1 MNMNPSIP
9 EPSRRFVTRYGL
21 PVAII
26 AITFMILGFA
36 SWKLIRKTHP
46 VEAVTVVMRDVETT
60 EPTSTEA
67 SSGSIV
73 QAPGWVEASPYAIYA
88 GALIQGIVEEIL
100 VLEGDYVEEGQPV
113 ATLISEDNELALT
126 VAKSKVSLRKGE
138 LRAAQTQMEERADE
152 YERKKP
158 LVESGTLAEGPV
170 ERLRL
175 RLLNDEAKIEI
186 AKASVDTAVA
196 EHAIAKLALERCIV
210 RSPIDGIVI
219 ERLTSPG
226 SVIRFTGGEH
236 ASHILHLYD
245 PNYLQVRAD
254 IPLADAATVGVG
266 HPAEIIVDIL
276 PNTIFKGEII
286 RFVHKAD
293 QQKNTIEAKVIIR
306 NPSDLLK
313 PDMLARVKILQP
325 DQPAGTK
332 KTWTEQRVF
341 IPKNVIADMN
351 NPSVWVI
358 ANLHRGIGNA
368 EKRNITLGTQEF
380 DGWIEVLSG
389 LSAGDSVI
397 TSEITFVS
405 GDVVAIKEG
414 E

>member
-26 AITFMILGFA
+26 AITFVILGFA

-126 VAKSKVSLRKGE
+126 VAESKVSLRKGE

-175 RLLNDEAKIEI
+175 RLLNDEAKIAI
-186 AKASVDTAVA
+186 AKASVDAAVA

>member
-1 MNMNPSIP
+1 MNMNSSIP
-9 EPSRRFVTRYGL
+9 EPSRRFVTRFGL
-21 PVAII
+21 PISII
-26 AITFMILGFA
+26 AITFLILAFA
-36 SWKLIRKTHP
+36 SWKLIRKTHD

-67 SSGSIV
+67 SGGSIV

-88 GALIQGIVEEIL
+88 SALTQGVVDEIH
-100 VLEGDYVEEGQPV
+100 VLEGDYVEEGQPI
-113 ATLISEDNELALT
+113 ATLISEDSELALT
-126 VAKSKVSLRKGE
+126 VAKAKVSIRKGE
-138 LRAAQTQMEERADE
+138 LRAAQTQMDVRTDE
-152 YERKKP
+152 YDRKKP

-175 RLLNDEAKIEI
+175 RLLNDEAKV
-186 AKASVDTAVA
+186 AMARASVDAAVA
-196 EHAIAKLALERCIV
+196 EFAIAQLALDRCIV

-219 ERLTSPG
+219 ERLISPG
-226 SVIRFTGGEH
+226 SAIRFSNNEH
-236 ASHILHLYD
+236 SSHILHLYD
-245 PNYLQVRAD
+245 PNYLQIRAD
-254 IPLADAATVGVG
+254 IPLVDAAKVGVG
-266 HPAEIIVDIL
+266 HPAEIIVDVL
-276 PNTIFKGEII
+276 PNTVFKGVVV

-293 QQKNTIEAKVIIR
+293 QQKNTIESKVFIH
-306 NPSDLLK
+306 NPSPLLK

-325 DQPAGTK
+325 DQPEGTK
-332 KTWTEQRVF
+332 KTWTEQHVF
-341 IPKNVIADMN
+341 IPKDVISDMN

-358 ANLHRGIGNA
+358 ANLHRGVGNA

-397 TSEITFVS
+397 TSEITFVN